1 MMKINRYFDAAVLKP
16 EMTETEVREA
26 IQTCIDCESYSVCV
40 RPCDIDLAI
49 SMCQGTNTVVSCV
62 LDFPHGDSTAE
73 GKAVLAQ
80 LYAAKGVAE
89 IDMVMNYGYARS
101 GKWDEVKEG
110 IEAVVKVAHEYN
122 VDVKVIFE
130 SCLLTTGQIAKATEV
145 CIEAG
150 ADFVKTSTGFSL
162 SGASDEAVKT
172 MLDTSAGR
180 IKVKS
185 SGGIRDYE
193 KAKKYVDMGVD
204 RLGIGFG
211 SVQTI
216 CNGEKITNG
225 SSASDY

>member
-1 MMKINRYFDAAVLKP
+1 MKINRYFDAAVLKP
-16 EMTETEVREA
+16 EMTEKEVREA

-40 RPCDIDLAI
+40 RPCDIDLAM
-49 SMCQGTNTVVSCV
+49 SMCKGTNTVVSCV

-73 GKAVLAQ
+73 GKAALAQ

-101 GKWDEVKEG
+101 GKWDEVKAG
-110 IEAVVKVAHEYN
+110 IEAVVKAAHGYK

-130 SCLLTTGQIAKATEV
+130 TCLLTTEQIAKATEV

-162 SGASDEAVKT
+162 SGASEEAVQT

-180 IKVKS
+180 IKVKP

-193 KAKKYVDMGVD
+193 KAKKYVDMGAD

-211 SVQTI
+211 SARTI
-216 CNGEKITNG
+216 CSGEKPHSESGT
-225 SSASDY
+225 ADY